1 MPVDQLARVEGSVGT
16 AFAGPIPT
24 FSAVPEVSLVIR
36 SFEDGRS
43 SYRVL
48 QSLVDS

>member
-1 MPVDQLARVEGSVGT
+1 MPVGQLARVEGSVGT

-36 SFEDGRS
+36 TFKEGRS
-43 SYRVL
+43 SYKEL